1 MMGFSREQQR
11 LVWEWTAKAPQKG
24 RRQGPFILKAG
35 GSGRGG
41 ATLGRTGFSGAQNA
55 HFLMVFGSRAAEG
68 SDRPGSV
75 IPPAWK
81 LLISF
86 WKMLF
91 TFEKKACRDG
101 RFSEA
106 KIPWLRCNRE

>member
-55 HFLMVFGSRAAEG
+55 HFLMAFGSRAAEG
-68 SDRPGSV
+68 SDRPGSGHL
-75 IPPAWK
+75 AGMEGAY
-81 LLISF
+81 LILENAF
-86 WKMLF
+86 HF
-91 TFEKKACRDG
+91 REKSMSPRQV
-101 RFSEA
+101 
-106 KIPWLRCNRE
+106 LRGKNSMVAMQ